1 MPGGQEHELLGD
13 AAPAE
18 GAGHRRAQLSSA
30 CAGSY
35 CRIARIAACK
45 RTCASAAPRVP
56 LTALLHPCQLRMRST
71 ARCTAAILH
80 LCQLRM
86 RLTARCTAAIH
97 LVPPARTSA
106 RRSRPGPPRS
116 RCSPTPGAARTEP
129 RARLW
134 RAARAVL
141 VLGPGTACGTRG
153 EEEGGARMRVHA
165 LLRCGRGRAGAG
177 VCVQQPRG
185 RIRVAR
191 SAGVRARTYHH
202 APPRTRPPPMQ
213 DAPSPAAVRA
223 ARTPPLPAPITIRSW
238 SYAPAS
244 GAPDDAAI
252 LVERRLSGWGCEEW
266 M

>member
-1 MPGGQEHELLGD
+1 MRRLLL
-13 AAPAE
+13 P
-18 GAGHRRAQLSSA
+18 
-30 CAGSY
+30 
-35 CRIARIAACK
+35 ARIDACE
-45 RTCASAAPRVP
+45 RTCASAAQRVP
-56 LTALLHPCQLRMRST
+56 PTALRWLALSYLCQLRVRSTARCTAAILHSCQLRMRST

-97 LVPPARTSA
+97 LMPPARTSA

-153 EEEGGARMRVHA
+153 EEGGGARMRVHA

-191 SAGVRARTYHH
+191 SAGV
-202 APPRTRPPPMQ
+202 
-213 DAPSPAAVRA
+213 
-223 ARTPPLPAPITIRSW
+223 
-238 SYAPAS
+238 
-244 GAPDDAAI
+244 
-252 LVERRLSGWGCEEW
+252 
-266 M
+266 